1 MAMKS
6 IQTRE
11 EALTA
16 RYELELFMIGTPR
29 GYLGSGGKLLARI
42 PPAALEWSVE
52 WGRLILTWWD
62 DEQSQRVRITGYGI
76 ERGRVVLLAVR
87 GLTTAPM
94 KLVIDREVEGQ
105 SPGLEAAPEELPAR
119 RLWYAE
125 RLAGLIDRWMP
136 EVRIDGWSVGADQ
149 PRQVPGRY
157 ARLRLTRRG
166 EKILALGV
174 SAAEEH
180 PTVDGLIA
188 AGLIWQQSYNR
199 DRSPERQARQ
209 LWFFPP
215 RTRSLTVIERISFL
229 RIGDGRIS
237 TSCFEVDE
245 IRGEISEVRPV
256 SQFELLSAGPQDL
269 LWPEFPA
276 LVERLDRIGL
286 EWHRRIIAMA
296 PALIEPR
303 YRPGRR
309 LIGYTV
315 HGLEF
320 ARLPIDDGHSAE
332 FGVSGD
338 PERMGRRGR
347 HLTERSL
354 PELHQLVRQLVT
366 IRRAGSADRRHPF
379 YRLRAEGWLES
390 LLRRN
395 IRALDPRLDPRF
407 IYSQIPAWHADE
419 RSVIDLLGMVDDRV
433 DSADRGRLVV
443 IEIKAAEDP
452 QLPLQG
458 LDYWMRVEQAR
469 LQGEFRRRGLFAGAR
484 VADRSPLL
492 YLVAPRL
499 RFHRSFTTIA
509 RSLHPD
515 VEGLRIGLNSNWRD
529 GVQVRSFELLREL

>member
-1 MAMKS
+1 
-6 IQTRE
+6 
-11 EALTA
+11 
-16 RYELELFMIGTPR
+16 
-29 GYLGSGGKLLARI
+29 
-42 PPAALEWSVE
+42 
-52 WGRLILTWWD
+52 
-62 DEQSQRVRITGYGI
+62 
-76 ERGRVVLLAVR
+76 
-87 GLTTAPM
+87 
-94 KLVIDREVEGQ
+94 
-105 SPGLEAAPEELPAR
+105 
-119 RLWYAE
+119 
-125 RLAGLIDRWMP
+125 
-136 EVRIDGWSVGADQ
+136 
-149 PRQVPGRY
+149 
-157 ARLRLTRRG
+157 
-166 EKILALGV
+166 
-174 SAAEEH
+174 
-180 PTVDGLIA
+180 
-188 AGLIWQQSYNR
+188 
-199 DRSPERQARQ
+199 
-209 LWFFPP
+209 
-215 RTRSLTVIERISFL
+215 
-229 RIGDGRIS
+229 
-237 TSCFEVDE
+237 
-245 IRGEISEVRPV
+245 
-256 SQFELLSAGPQDL
+256 
-269 LWPEFPA
+269 
-276 LVERLDRIGL
+276 
-286 EWHRRIIAMA
+286 
-296 PALIEPR
+296 
-303 YRPGRR
+303 
-309 LIGYTV
+309 LIGYAV

-354 PELHQLVRQLVT
+354 PELHRLVRQLVT